1 MVPSGTNMGNVLAI
15 PRADD
20 RAGDHRLR
28 LLEGMAAAVNEKGYA
43 ATTIADV
50 ARHARVSKRT
60 FYEHF
65 ADREAC
71 FLACY
76 AHGGELALD
85 AVVAAAGRGGPWPE
99 RVRAATRAYL
109 AILGARPALSRTLL
123 VEVNGAGPRA
133 LALRRTV
140 LERFAGLLCELVDAG
155 RRDHP
160 RLPELTPAM
169 STALVGGINELVL
182 STLERDAGR
191 LDQLEETIVGFVE
204 AVLHHRELPNP
215 RYG

>member
-1 MVPSGTNMGNVLAI
+1 MVPSGTIMGNVLAI

-99 RVRAATRAYL
+99 RVR
-109 AILGARPALSRTLL
+109 

-204 AVLHHRELPNP
+204 AVLHHRELPDP

>member
-1 MVPSGTNMGNVLAI
+1 MGNLLTA
-15 PRADD
+15 P

-50 ARHARVSKRT
+50 VRHSRVSKRT

-76 AHGGELALD
+76 AHGGDLALR
-85 AVVAAAGRGGPWPE
+85 AVAEAAGRGGGWPE
-99 RVRAATRAYL
+99 QVRAATRAYL
-109 AILGARPALSRTLL
+109 AILQARPALTRTLL
-123 VEVNGAGPRA
+123 VEVHGAGPRA
-133 LALRRTV
+133 LALRRVV
-140 LERFAGLLCELVDAG
+140 LQRFARLLCELVEIG
-155 RRDHP
+155 RRDQ
-160 RLPELTPAM
+160 RELHELSPAM

-182 STLERDAGR
+182 STVEQGGAGR
-191 LDQLEETIVGFVE
+191 LDQLEGTIVGLLE
-204 AVLHHRELPNP
+204 SVLRPAGP
-215 RYG
+215 VR

>member
-1 MVPSGTNMGNVLAI
+1 MGNVLTA
-15 PRADD
+15 PRTGD

-28 LLEGMAAAVNEKGYA
+28 LLEGMAAAVGEKGYA

-50 ARHARVSKRT
+50 VRHSRVSKRT

-76 AHGGELALD
+76 AHGGELALG
-85 AVVAAAGRGGPWPE
+85 AVAAAAGPRGPWPD

-109 AILGARPALSRTLL
+109 AVLGARPALTRTLL
-123 VEVNGAGPRA
+123 VEVHAAGPRA
-133 LALRRTV
+133 LALRRAV
-140 LERFAGLLCELVDAG
+140 LGRFAGLLCELVEAG
-155 RRDHP
+155 RHDHP
-160 RLPELTPAM
+160 RLPTLTPAM

-182 STLERDAGR
+182 ATVEEEGADR
-191 LDQLEETIVGFVE
+191 LDQLEETIVRFVE
-204 AVLHHRELPNP
+204 SVLHHGQSGGAGGE
-215 RYG
+215 

>member
-1 MVPSGTNMGNVLAI
+1 MATALTAP
-15 PRADD
+15 

-50 ARHARVSKRT
+50 ARHSRVSKRT

-76 AHGGELALD
+76 AHGGELALG
-85 AVVAAAGRGGPWPE
+85 AVAAAAGRGGPWPE

-109 AILGARPALSRTLL
+109 AVLGTHPALTRTLL
-123 VEVNGAGPRA
+123 VEVHAAGLRA
-133 LALRRTV
+133 LALRRAV
-140 LERFAGLLCELVDAG
+140 LGQFAGLLCELVEAG

-182 STLERDAGR
+182 STVEEDGADR
-191 LDQLEETIVGFVE
+191 LDQLEETIVSFVE
-204 AVLHHRELPNP
+204 SVLHHGEGL
-215 RYG
+215 GAEDG

>member
-1 MVPSGTNMGNVLAI
+1 MGNVLTAS
-15 PRADD
+15 RAGD

-50 ARHARVSKRT
+50 VRHSRVSKRT

-76 AHGGELALD
+76 AHGGELALG
-85 AVVAAAGRGGPWPE
+85 AVAAAAGARGPWPE

-109 AILGARPALSRTLL
+109 AVLGARPALSRTLL
-123 VEVNGAGPRA
+123 VEVHAAGPRA
-133 LALRRTV
+133 LALRRAV
-140 LERFAGLLCELVDAG
+140 LRQFAGLLCDLVEAG

-160 RLPELTPAM
+160 RLPELTPAL

-182 STLERDAGR
+182 SSVEEDGADR
-191 LDQLEETIVGFVE
+191 LDQLEETIVRFVE
-204 AVLHHRELPNP
+204 SVLHIGGGLGAGAE
-215 RYG
+215 

>member
-1 MVPSGTNMGNVLAI
+1 MGNLLAA
-15 PRADD
+15 P

-28 LLEGMAAAVNEKGYA
+28 LLEGMAEAVKEKGYA

-50 ARHARVSKRT
+50 VRHSRVSKRT

-76 AHGGELALD
+76 AEGGDLALR
-85 AVVAAAGRGGPWPE
+85 AVAEAAGRGGPWPE
-99 RVRAATRAYL
+99 TVRAATRAYL
-109 AILGARPALSRTLL
+109 ATLQARPALTRTLL

-133 LALRRTV
+133 LALRRAV
-140 LERFAGLLCELVDAG
+140 LERFGGLLCELVEA
-155 RRDHP
+155 RRGEQ
-160 RLPELTPAM
+160 PELRALSPAM

-182 STLERDAGR
+182 ATVEKGGADR
-191 LDQLEETIVGFVE
+191 LDQLEGTIVELVE
-204 AVLHHRELPNP
+204 SVLRPAGP
-215 RYG
+215 VPA